1 MDAQDNQ
8 DETDEGRS
16 LAPNLNT
23 MLLYD
28 GDHFEP
34 TLNTLTAGDGH
45 MPSESE
51 SELKSSRNESDL
63 LLFPQQKWSRL
74 RQYYDD
80 HYLELFRMDT
90 EGSEDVL
97 GTELPATQLG
107 ASTWDPA
114 EKAALFK
121 GLCRNGRRNLQAI
134 SESIGSKSVV
144 EVKAYLDN
152 LQEHEIDRQLFEP
165 QTKNM
170 SHTKIPAAI
179 EVGPEC
185 EKVLER
191 AADALAAFQEQY
203 DHAAGQRLNP
213 IWLID
218 HATALEFEQKADEE
232 EATDGVCDN
241 NADENDQSA
250 SEAAVKL
257 FHLPA
262 FLALSEQFFL
272 NQGSDG
278 WHNVAEDGQKPALT
292 MDVVTNFYDIIL
304 NFTRRLVQTCL
315 VLAQSRIRASTTT
328 DYKPSKLVRYEDA
341 TAALSVLN
349 VKNNSE
355 TFWVEMARR
364 NKLSVVDDSH
374 RKENSRRAVLS
385 YREVESRLG
394 EPRRRRSMSATSE
407 DSMQSR
413 ASSIGSASSSEENSG
428 QEDAVIGTNEEES
441 VSYDEGGYEETS
453 SSSDEQNRSPSPDHA
468 TRSTA
473 PMSKQER
480 AQLLQETEDE
490 YMERMDQAARK
501 LEESRLLQLL
511 DAQFD
516 DVVKP
521 EESEGLGPR
530 PKVLRKTVQ
539 ECRGWS
545 IPHPQA
551 EWERDGTILP
561 AEEFAEVGHRAKRRR
576 LEVGVIAEAE

>member
-1 MDAQDNQ
+1 MDAQDNP

-16 LAPNLNT
+16 LAPNLDT
-23 MLLYD
+23 MSLYD

-34 TLNTLTAGDGH
+34 SLNPLTAGDGH

-51 SELKSSRNESDL
+51 SELKSPKNESDSP
-63 LLFPQQKWSRL
+63 LFPQRKWSRL
-74 RQYYDD
+74 RQYYNDQ
-80 HYLELFRMDT
+80 YLELFRMDT

-97 GTELPATQLG
+97 GTELPPTQLG

-121 GLCRNGRRNLQAI
+121 GLCRNGRRNLQAL

-152 LQEHEIDRQLFEP
+152 LQEQEIDRQLFEP
-165 QTKNM
+165 QTKNV
-170 SHTKIPAAI
+170 SHAEIPAAI

-185 EKVLER
+185 EKVFER

-213 IWLID
+213 VWLIG
-218 HATALEFEQKADEE
+218 HATALELEQKADEE
-232 EATDGVCDN
+232 EAADGVSDDN
-241 NADENDQSA
+241 AEENQQSV

-262 FLALSEQFFL
+262 FLALSEQFFM

-278 WHNVAEDGQKPALT
+278 WHNLAEDGQRPAMT
-292 MDVVTNFYDIIL
+292 MDVVTNLYDIVL
-304 NFTRRLVQTCL
+304 NFIRRLVQTCL
-315 VLAQSRIRASTTT
+315 VLAQSRIRTSTTT

-349 VKNNSE
+349 VKNDSE
-355 TFWVEMARR
+355 TFWIDMARR

-374 RKENSRRAVLS
+374 RKENSRHAVLS
-385 YREVESRLG
+385 YREVESRLR

-413 ASSIGSASSSEENSG
+413 ASSIGSVGSNEENSG
-428 QEDAVIGTNEEES
+428 QGAAVIAADEKES
-441 VSYDEGGYEETS
+441 VSSDEESYEETS
-453 SSSDEQNRSPSPDHA
+453 SISDEQDRAPSPDHA
-468 TRSTA
+468 PQPTA

-480 AQLLQETEDE
+480 EQLLQEAEDE
-490 YMERMDQAARK
+490 YMERMDQEARK

-511 DAQFD
+511 DVQFE

-521 EESEGLGPR
+521 GEPEGLGPR

-539 ECRGWS
+539 ECRGLS

-551 EWERDGTILP
+551 EWERHGTILP

-576 LEVGVIAEAE
+576 LEARAIAEAE